1 MKAYKQMKVDWW
13 LSTLYPRE
21 MKDNQFEV
29 LKNMNYDKDFRLRTR
44 WWLQAF
50 WNQAPN
56 KKTFTSLFFFQNDST
71 FERNL
76 FWIAWDIFYKYKED
90 NNSWIEI
97 KKWLKELEKDKITR
111 TRWSFAVYKNI
122 VYMCD
127 WVNNYASYDWATYKE
142 YPDQPKFRYLKYM
155 NDTIFWAG
163 DDENPSTLYW
173 MNVWSN
179 DASKLN
185 INVLVV
191 GWDELWRI
199 NWIKDF
205 WVAVLVFKNK
215 KIYSVNIAA
224 KTSQAID
231 AQNWGYSHRS
241 IDWVWQALFYQSDIW
256 IDILKN
262 RELTTWVA
270 WLETQ
275 SQTKYLQKITNKI
288 KNRFLNYS
296 LWYYFPELGNY
307 YYSFDTTG
315 DSIADTTL
323 VYSAITNS
331 WSSYDLPSVYD
342 YWFYIDKFWEYHYL
356 IAPNNDWQ
364 LLELEKSY
372 NDSWLPIEC
381 EIKTKKYDF
390 WESSLLKTFQQ
401 VDVTGLKSKK
411 WKIIFEIIVDW
422 ELVQSAEIK
431 DQNLITSWESVL
443 LWSKPIWVYS
453 LSSSVNNDKQLPLY
467 RYVARLPLYTAWN
480 DIQIRMYS
488 EEDNFLWT
496 YEGCSIWLD
505 TESFELFDNQFIL

>member
-1 MKAYKQMKVDWW
+1 MKVDWW

-76 FWIAWDIFYKYKED
+76 FWIAWDTFYKYKED
-90 NNSWIEI
+90 DNSWIEI

-127 WVNNYASYDWATYKE
+127 WVNNYASYDWTTYKE

-224 KTSQAID
+224 KL
-231 AQNWGYSHRS
+231 H
-241 IDWVWQALFYQSDIW
+241 
-256 IDILKN
+256 
-262 RELTTWVA
+262 
-270 WLETQ
+270 
-275 SQTKYLQKITNKI
+275 
-288 KNRFLNYS
+288 
-296 LWYYFPELGNY
+296 
-307 YYSFDTTG
+307 
-315 DSIADTTL
+315 
-323 VYSAITNS
+323 
-331 WSSYDLPSVYD
+331 
-342 YWFYIDKFWEYHYL
+342 
-356 IAPNNDWQ
+356 
-364 LLELEKSY
+364 
-372 NDSWLPIEC
+372 
-381 EIKTKKYDF
+381 
-390 WESSLLKTFQQ
+390 
-401 VDVTGLKSKK
+401 
-411 WKIIFEIIVDW
+411 
-422 ELVQSAEIK
+422 
-431 DQNLITSWESVL
+431 
-443 LWSKPIWVYS
+443 
-453 LSSSVNNDKQLPLY
+453 KQ
-467 RYVARLPLYTAWN
+467 
-480 DIQIRMYS
+480 
-488 EEDNFLWT
+488 
-496 YEGCSIWLD
+496 
-505 TESFELFDNQFIL
+505 